1 MSVSLKNLAKLGI
14 VAGSLAFVIGCAS
27 TSAEQ
32 DRMMMSVQDAQA
44 TADEAL
50 TAANEA
56 RSLALEA
63 DATARAAQFQATQN
77 AQRIDELDEKIDRM
91 FERSMAK

>member
-1 MSVSLKNLAKLGI
+1 MSVSLKNLARFGI
-14 VAGSLAFVIGCAS
+14 VAGSLAFLIGCA
-27 TSAEQ
+27 TSADQ